1 MTPGLGWEPRPEIEA
16 PKALRSRSGR
26 GVQSWEAAIAKS
38 PNSQVT
44 RDAAFVRPA
53 RIYEAPAECQPGL
66 AEAASAPR
74 LIFDFHLIISF
85 LPLSSQCPERRT
97 KGGRWGMGRQAG
109 RRGWSVGP
117 HRTVAVP
124 QRPKLVPCVGPQEG
138 EGARRAGS
146 VGGLALQL
154 GSPPAPRVGA
164 GAPEGGSEQ
173 SLRHRAHPWAGR
185 CS

>member
-1 MTPGLGWEPRPEIEA
+1 
-16 PKALRSRSGR
+16 
-26 GVQSWEAAIAKS
+26 
-38 PNSQVT
+38 
-44 RDAAFVRPA
+44 
-53 RIYEAPAECQPGL
+53 
-66 AEAASAPR
+66 
-74 LIFDFHLIISF
+74 
-85 LPLSSQCPERRT
+85 
-97 KGGRWGMGRQAG
+97 MGRQAG

-154 GSPPAPRVGA
+154 GSPPASRVGA